1 MQASTPPPANTHTHT
16 YSHLINQ
23 SFFIS
28 TRSLSSLIHSLIH
41 LHAHT
46 HNTHMHILTH
56 TLHII
61 QSHTLLKIT
70 HTYSLTLKNPLTYL
84 ETVTKIWSSKKEQS
98 TNTIQ
103 K

>member
-1 MQASTPPPANTHTHT
+1 MQASTPPANTHTHT

-41 LHAHT
+41 T

-61 QSHTLLKIT
+61 QSHILLKIT